1 MKKKYLTLGIFL
13 PYYVLAQNLT
23 ILEEIP
29 VITQGEKRSN
39 SLNIDLQKEEQHQSN
54 SFLDLFKKESSME
67 VGGGS
72 VNVQRLYIRGIES
85 TNLNIT
91 LDGAKQGKNV
101 FQHKANVLGFNPDL
115 LKVIDVKTASDAS
128 NGSALG
134 GSIIMNTKDAQDFV
148 SGDKTKG
155 AIFKAG
161 YHTNTNT
168 KLGSITAYEVF
179 NDNFGAIVSV
189 SGVNNDN
196 YKDGQNNELYGTAY
210 KDRDYLVKLSL
221 LDYKDHDLRLTLS
234 QNENSGDF
242 QWAKLGSDAGIH
254 NPNGP
259 IKLEKVYSTTTS
271 YALQHN
277 YNPSDLINLDS
288 NLNLS
293 NVNVNRKDNDKKYDN
308 NTIGLKVQNHFDFN
322 FSKTNNRF
330 SIGAEIQDEKGVDK
344 GANLS
349 EVKSQNQALFIQN
362 RTTFDDLN
370 IYYGLRFDEYFLETG
385 FGETTNHSYSP
396 NLGFD
401 YALNETSKIYANYGK
416 NTRMTGVVP
425 FTWLTDIKANTTYSS
440 KLKPEESAKYELGY
454 KYELNNLF
462 LDDDYLNFNASIFK
476 TSIENVIIAKDITG
490 GSGEG
495 GKTLVDLYNSS
506 NEFESKG
513 YELKVSYNYDKYF
526 SSLAFTKID
535 ANTIN
540 DNSSSTTGID
550 ESITI
555 RRIGAYDSKKL
566 VFNTGLELTNAI
578 YIDYTLNAVAGLN
591 DPIQRAGY
599 VTHDASLKY
608 KPSSNSSW
616 TYFVAVNNISDK
628 YYANHSTIATKS
640 SPDVYR
646 NEMGRDFRFSIKY
659 EF

>member
-1 MKKKYLTLGIFL
+1 
-13 PYYVLAQNLT
+13 
-23 ILEEIP
+23 
-29 VITQGEKRSN
+29 
-39 SLNIDLQKEEQHQSN
+39 
-54 SFLDLFKKESSME
+54 
-67 VGGGS
+67 
-72 VNVQRLYIRGIES
+72 
-85 TNLNIT
+85 
-91 LDGAKQGKNV
+91 
-101 FQHKANVLGFNPDL
+101 
-115 LKVIDVKTASDAS
+115 
-128 NGSALG
+128 
-134 GSIIMNTKDAQDFV
+134 MNTKDAQDFV

-293 NVNVNRKDNDKKYDN
+293 NVNVNRKDNDKEYDN
-308 NTIGLKVQNHFDFN
+308 NTIGLKVQNHFDFD

-362 RTTFDDLN
+362 RTTFDALN

-540 DNSSSTTGID
+540 DNSSSTTGVD